1 MVLVFFIDGEVIV
14 GEINIECILNNLKKE
29 NEVDILIFS
38 FVFGRGVDFDIVKRV
53 VVQNNGFAR
62 KIYEDLDVVF

>member
-38 FVFGRGVDFDIVKRV
+38 FVFGRGVDFDVVKRV
-53 VVQNNGFAR
+53 VV
-62 KIYEDLDVVF
+62 